1 MYSFL
6 PHIYRLQEHTF
17 QQMVWDRNELLLG
30 TPWEVE
36 KHIKS
41 SFGIQWDHG
50 ENILWTI
57 EIEDPPPFPK
67 ITHMR

>member
-1 MYSFL
+1 
-6 PHIYRLQEHTF
+6 
-17 QQMVWDRNELLLG
+17 LG